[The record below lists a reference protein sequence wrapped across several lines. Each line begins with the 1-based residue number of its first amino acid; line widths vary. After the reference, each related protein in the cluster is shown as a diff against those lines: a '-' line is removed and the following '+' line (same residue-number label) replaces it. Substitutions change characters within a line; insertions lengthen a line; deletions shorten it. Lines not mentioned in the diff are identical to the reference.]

1 MPVTPG
7 RRMVSRVAVAAL
19 ALALALAPALGGAAA
34 PTALPGRNATDA
46 GAPVTLAILVPMTVR
61 QTATGLIDSPTLAA
75 YTAPLGLLTRQ
86 LDSVYDTP
94 AVIGLDP
101 MIVASIRVLGSA
113 APASS
118 RAWLTRLQGAHN
130 EIFALAYADADLAS
144 LARVS
149 SLKLAQ
155 PIGFDFA
162 INAGHFGKAVTASP
176 TPTTSA
182 SPAPTASPSPGS
194 STTPPP
200 LPTSAAEVLDWAYT
214 LKNIAWPADDT
225 VLSTDL
231 GPLRDAGYQDVVL
244 SSSNVTAAVSGAVDL
259 GKVRGVVA
267 DAGITSLVRAT
278 TSAVGDNAQQSALV
292 RLNSALNGIAA
303 VSPGRT
309 VVATLDRQWPLG
321 FFNLD
326 ALFADLASQAG
337 VTTVGLST
345 VIAGAHPSAKIVDE
359 TNDAARLAQLHS
371 VVDTVGR
378 EAAFAT
384 AAVTPNLVLEPRRL
398 KLLSLLA
405 VSWLGGSS
413 DWTSPVNTYLT
424 DSLTLTSSVAIVKG
438 SDLFVGAGQ
447 TNVPVTV
454 SNALNVPV
462 IVYVNV
468 ASTSSVLQIQK
479 QNVALTIEPGSSNK
493 AAIPVQALSNGKVV
507 TTITITSIDRVPL
520 GSPEYVKVDLQP
532 GWESVGTTVIV
543 ILLVLVFG
551 GGIVRTFL
559 KRRTARHKAV
569 VRETVVEGV
578 AEGAEAPGD

>member
-1 MPVTPG
+1 
-7 RRMVSRVAVAAL
+7 
-19 ALALALAPALGGAAA
+19 
-34 PTALPGRNATDA
+34 
-46 GAPVTLAILVPMTVR
+46 
-61 QTATGLIDSPTLAA
+61 
-75 YTAPLGLLTRQ
+75 
-86 LDSVYDTP
+86 
-94 AVIGLDP
+94 
-101 MIVASIRVLGSA
+101 
-113 APASS
+113 
-118 RAWLTRLQGAHN
+118 
-130 EIFALAYADADLAS
+130 
-144 LARVS
+144 
-149 SLKLAQ
+149 
-155 PIGFDFA
+155 
-162 INAGHFGKAVTASP
+162 
-176 TPTTSA
+176 
-182 SPAPTASPSPGS
+182 
-194 STTPPP
+194 
-200 LPTSAAEVLDWAYT
+200 
-214 LKNIAWPADDT
+214 
-225 VLSTDL
+225 
-231 GPLRDAGYQDVVL
+231 
-244 SSSNVTAAVSGAVDL
+244 
-259 GKVRGVVA
+259 
-267 DAGITSLVRAT
+267 
-278 TSAVGDNAQQSALV
+278 
-292 RLNSALNGIAA
+292 
-303 VSPGRT
+303 
-309 VVATLDRQWPLG
+309 
-321 FFNLD
+321 
-326 ALFADLASQAG
+326 
-337 VTTVGLST
+337 
-345 VIAGAHPSAKIVDE
+345 
-359 TNDAARLAQLHS
+359 
-371 VVDTVGR
+371 
-378 EAAFAT
+378 
-384 AAVTPNLVLEPRRL
+384 VLEPRRL

-578 AEGAEAPGD
+578 AEGAEAPGG

>member
-1 MPVTPG
+1 MF
-7 RRMVSRVAVAAL
+7 SRGAVAAL
-19 ALALALAPALGGAAA
+19 ALALAIAPALGGAAA
-34 PTALPGRNATDA
+34 PTALLGRSATVA
-46 GAPVTLAILVPMTVR
+46 GAPVTLAILVPMTVP

-101 MIVASIRVLGSA
+101 MIVASIRVLGST

-118 RAWLTRLQGAHN
+118 LAWLARLQGAHN

-182 SPAPTASPSPGS
+182 SPTPTPSPGS

-214 LKNIAWPADDT
+214 LTNIAWPADDT

-244 SSSNVTAAVSGAVDL
+244 NSSNVTATVSGAVDL
-259 GKVRGVVA
+259 GKVQGIVA

-292 RLNSALNGIAA
+292 RLNSALTGIAA

-321 FFNLD
+321 SFNLD
-326 ALFADLASQAG
+326 ALFADLAGQAG

-345 VIAGAHPSAKIVDE
+345 VIVGAHPSAKIVDE
-359 TNDAARLAQLHS
+359 TNDAARLAQLNS

-413 DWTSPVNTYLT
+413 DWTTQVNSYLG

-468 ASTSSVLQIQK
+468 ASTSSVLQVQK

-493 AAIPVQALSNGKVV
+493 AAIPVQALSNGKVI
-507 TTITITSIDRVPL
+507 TTVTITSVDRVPL

-532 GWESVGTTVIV
+532 GWESVGTTLIV

-559 KRRTARHKAV
+559 KRRTTRRKAA
-569 VRETVVEGV
+569 VRETVADGV
-578 AEGAEAPGD
+578 AEGAGAPGD

>member
-1 MPVTPG
+1 MF
-7 RRMVSRVAVAAL
+7 SRGAVAARAR
-19 ALALALAPALGGAAA
+19 ALAIAPALGGAAA
-34 PTALPGRNATDA
+34 PTALLGRSATAA
-46 GAPVTLAILVPMTVR
+46 GLPVTLAILVPMTVP

-101 MIVASIRVLGSA
+101 MIVASIRVLGST

-118 RAWLTRLQGAHN
+118 LAWLARLQGAHN

-182 SPAPTASPSPGS
+182 SPTPTPSPGS

-214 LKNIAWPADDT
+214 LTNIAWPADDT

-244 SSSNVTAAVSGAVDL
+244 NSSNVTATVSGAVDL
-259 GKVRGVVA
+259 GKVQGIVA

-292 RLNSALNGIAA
+292 RLNSALTGIAA

-321 FFNLD
+321 SFNLD
-326 ALFADLASQAG
+326 ALFADLAGQAG

-345 VIAGAHPSAKIVDE
+345 VIVGAHPSAKIVDE
-359 TNDAARLAQLHS
+359 TNDAARLAQLNS

-413 DWTSPVNTYLT
+413 DWTTQVNSYLG

-468 ASTSSVLQIQK
+468 ASTSSVLQVQK

-493 AAIPVQALSNGKVV
+493 AAIPVQALSNGKVI
-507 TTITITSIDRVPL
+507 TTVTITSVDRVPL

-532 GWESVGTTVIV
+532 GWESVGTTLIV

-559 KRRTARHKAV
+559 KRRTTRRKAA
-569 VRETVVEGV
+569 VRETVADGV
-578 AEGAEAPGD
+578 AEGAGAPGD

>member
-1 MPVTPG
+1 MF
-7 RRMVSRVAVAAL
+7 SRGAVAAL
-19 ALALALAPALGGAAA
+19 ALALAIAPALGGAAA
-34 PTALPGRNATDA
+34 PTALLGRSATAA
-46 GAPVTLAILVPMTVR
+46 GLPVTLAILVPMTVP

-101 MIVASIRVLGSA
+101 MIVASIRVLGST

-118 RAWLTRLQGAHN
+118 LAWLARLQGAHN

-182 SPAPTASPSPGS
+182 SPTPTPSPGS

-214 LKNIAWPADDT
+214 LTNIAWPADDT

-244 SSSNVTAAVSGAVDL
+244 NSSNVTATVSGAVDL
-259 GKVRGVVA
+259 
-267 DAGITSLVRAT
+267 
-278 TSAVGDNAQQSALV
+278 
-292 RLNSALNGIAA
+292 
-303 VSPGRT
+303 
-309 VVATLDRQWPLG
+309 
-321 FFNLD
+321 
-326 ALFADLASQAG
+326 
-337 VTTVGLST
+337 ST
-345 VIAGAHPSAKIVDE
+345 VIVGAHPSAKIVDE
-359 TNDAARLAQLHS
+359 TNDAARLAQLNS

-413 DWTSPVNTYLT
+413 DWTTQVNSYLG

-468 ASTSSVLQIQK
+468 ASTSSVLQVQK

-493 AAIPVQALSNGKVV
+493 AAIPVQALSNGKVI
-507 TTITITSIDRVPL
+507 TTVTITSVDRVPL

-532 GWESVGTTVIV
+532 GWESVGTTLIV

-559 KRRTARHKAV
+559 KQRTTRRKAA
-569 VRETVVEGV
+569 VRETVADGV
-578 AEGAEAPGD
+578 AEGAGAPGD

>member
-1 MPVTPG
+1 MG
-7 RRMVSRVAVAAL
+7 AL

-34 PTALPGRNATDA
+34 PTALLGRSATAA
-46 GAPVTLAILVPMTVR
+46 GAPVTLAILVPMTVP

-101 MIVASIRVLGSA
+101 MIVASIRVLGST

-118 RAWLTRLQGAHN
+118 LAWLARLQGAHN

-182 SPAPTASPSPGS
+182 SPTPTPSPGS

-214 LKNIAWPADDT
+214 LTNIAWPADDT

-244 SSSNVTAAVSGAVDL
+244 NSSNVTATVSGAVDL
-259 GKVRGVVA
+259 GKVQGIVA

-278 TSAVGDNAQQSALV
+278 TSAVGDNAQQSALM
-292 RLNSALNGIAA
+292 RLNSALTGIAA

-321 FFNLD
+321 SFNLD
-326 ALFADLASQAG
+326 ALFADLAGQAG

-345 VIAGAHPSAKIVDE
+345 VIVGAHPSAKIVDE
-359 TNDAARLAQLHS
+359 TNDAARLAQLNS

-384 AAVTPNLVLEPRRL
+384 AAVTPNLVLQPRRL

-413 DWTSPVNTYLT
+413 DWTTQVNSYLS

-468 ASTSSVLQIQK
+468 ASTSSVLQVQK

-493 AAIPVQALSNGKVV
+493 AAIPVQALSNGKVI
-507 TTITITSIDRVPL
+507 TTVTITSVDRVPL

-532 GWESVGTTVIV
+532 GWESVGTTLIV

-559 KRRTARHKAV
+559 KRRTTRRKAA
-569 VRETVVEGV
+569 VRETVADGV
-578 AEGAEAPGD
+578 AEGAGAPGD

>member
-1 MPVTPG
+1 MF
-7 RRMVSRVAVAAL
+7 SRGAVAAL
-19 ALALALAPALGGAAA
+19 ALALAIAPALGGAAA
-34 PTALPGRNATDA
+34 PTALLGRSATAA
-46 GAPVTLAILVPMTVR
+46 GPPVTLAILVPMTVP

-101 MIVASIRVLGSA
+101 MIVASIRVLGST

-118 RAWLTRLQGAHN
+118 LAWLARLQGAHN

-182 SPAPTASPSPGS
+182 SPTPTPSPGS

-214 LKNIAWPADDT
+214 LTNIAWPADDT

-244 SSSNVTAAVSGAVDL
+244 NSSNVTATVSGAVDL
-259 GKVRGVVA
+259 GKVQGIVA

-292 RLNSALNGIAA
+292 RLNSALTGIAA

-321 FFNLD
+321 SFNLD
-326 ALFADLASQAG
+326 ALFADLAGQAG

-345 VIAGAHPSAKIVDE
+345 VIVGAHPSAKIVDE
-359 TNDAARLAQLHS
+359 TNDAARLAQLNS

-413 DWTSPVNTYLT
+413 DWTTQVNSYLG

-468 ASTSSVLQIQK
+468 ASTSSVLQVQK

-493 AAIPVQALSNGKVV
+493 AAIPVQALSNGKVI
-507 TTITITSIDRVPL
+507 TTVTITSVDRVPL

-532 GWESVGTTVIV
+532 GWESVGTTLIV

-559 KRRTARHKAV
+559 KRRTTRRKAA
-569 VRETVVEGV
+569 VRETVADGV
-578 AEGAEAPGD
+578 AEGAGAPGD

>member
-1 MPVTPG
+1 MF
-7 RRMVSRVAVAAL
+7 SRGAVAAL
-19 ALALALAPALGGAAA
+19 ALALAIAPALGGAAA
-34 PTALPGRNATDA
+34 PTALLGRSATAA
-46 GAPVTLAILVPMTVR
+46 GLPVTLAILVPMTVP

-101 MIVASIRVLGSA
+101 MIVASIRVLGST

-118 RAWLTRLQGAHN
+118 LAWLARLQGAHN

-182 SPAPTASPSPGS
+182 SPTPTPSPGS

-214 LKNIAWPADDT
+214 LTNIAWPADDT

-244 SSSNVTAAVSGAVDL
+244 NSSNVTATVSGAVDL
-259 GKVRGVVA
+259 GKVQGIVA

-292 RLNSALNGIAA
+292 RLNSALTGIAA

-321 FFNLD
+321 SFNLD
-326 ALFADLASQAG
+326 ALFADLAGQAG

-345 VIAGAHPSAKIVDE
+345 VIVGAHPSAKIVDE
-359 TNDAARLAQLHS
+359 TNDAARLAQLNS

-413 DWTSPVNTYLT
+413 DWTTQVNSYLG

-468 ASTSSVLQIQK
+468 ASTSSVLQVQK

-493 AAIPVQALSNGKVV
+493 AAIPVQALSNGKVI
-507 TTITITSIDRVPL
+507 TTVTITSVDRVPL

-532 GWESVGTTVIV
+532 GWESVGTTLIV

-559 KRRTARHKAV
+559 KRRTTRLKAA
-569 VRETVVEGV
+569 VRETVADGV
-578 AEGAEAPGD
+578 AEGAGAPGD

>member
-1 MPVTPG
+1 MF
-7 RRMVSRVAVAAL
+7 SRGAVAAL
-19 ALALALAPALGGAAA
+19 ALALAIAPALGGAAA
-34 PTALPGRNATDA
+34 PTALLGRSATAA
-46 GAPVTLAILVPMTVR
+46 GLPVTLAILVPMTVP

-101 MIVASIRVLGSA
+101 MIVASIRVLGST

-118 RAWLTRLQGAHN
+118 LAWLARLQGAHN

-182 SPAPTASPSPGS
+182 SPTPTPSPGS

-214 LKNIAWPADDT
+214 LTNIAWPADDT

-244 SSSNVTAAVSGAVDL
+244 NSSNVTATVSGAVDL
-259 GKVRGVVA
+259 GKVQGIVA

-292 RLNSALNGIAA
+292 RLNSALTGIAA

-321 FFNLD
+321 SFNLD
-326 ALFADLASQAG
+326 ALFADLAGQAG

-345 VIAGAHPSAKIVDE
+345 VIVGAHPSAKIVDE
-359 TNDAARLAQLHS
+359 TNDAARLAQLNS

-413 DWTSPVNTYLT
+413 DWTTQVNSYLG

-468 ASTSSVLQIQK
+468 ASTSSVLQVQK

-493 AAIPVQALSNGKVV
+493 AAIPVQALSNGKVI
-507 TTITITSIDRVPL
+507 TTVTITSVDRVPL

-532 GWESVGTTVIV
+532 GWESVGTTLIV

-559 KRRTARHKAV
+559 KRRTTRRKAA
-569 VRETVVEGV
+569 VRETVADGV
-578 AEGAEAPGD
+578 AEGAGAPGD